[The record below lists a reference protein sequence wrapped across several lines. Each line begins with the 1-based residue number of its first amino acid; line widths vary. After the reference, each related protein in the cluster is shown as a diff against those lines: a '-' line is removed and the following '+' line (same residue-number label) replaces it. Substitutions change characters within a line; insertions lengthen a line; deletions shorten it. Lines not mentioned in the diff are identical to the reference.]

1 MNNSKKILLIT
12 FSFNADH
19 QDIVLGMYA
28 ALNCKN
34 LANCYALCSSDLKV
48 SIDEDSKI
56 WQVSCPKRPGI
67 CSKTFDIITLIK
79 ILKRIRKEHFDI
91 IFFET
96 LHVWNLPIMLFRGRQ
111 VKTFQ
116 MIHDIIPHSGDKQE
130 KLVILMNKAVCRL
143 ADNIVICNNK
153 YRNVLTDSYNVDP
166 IRIKTYRLWRSF
178 PKYVKPCYSKRILFF
193 GRINAYKGADKLL
206 EIIKRC
212 PNIYFDVVG
221 RVDANSD
228 NLVNEIKMQTNAKVV
243 DRYVSNEELES
254 FFTGSDWVVLP
265 YNSATQS
272 GVIIDAY
279 RYGKPIIAFDVG
291 AISEQVIEGKTGFLV
306 LPKDVEGF
314 SEKLRNAVS
323 MKKED
328 YDSMSKAAYEFGLKN
343 YSVEYA
349 AKGFAEML
357 E

>member
-1 MNNSKKILLIT
+1 MNNHKVLMIT
-12 FSFNADH
+12 FSVNADH
-19 QDIVLGMYA
+19 QEAVLGMHA
-28 ALNCKN
+28 ALNSKG
-34 LANCYALCSSDLKV
+34 LADCYALCSLDLKV
-48 SIDEDSKI
+48 SINEDSKI
-56 WQVSCPKRPGI
+56 WQVNCPEKPGI

-116 MIHDIIPHSGDKQE
+116 MIHDIIPHTGDKQE
-130 KLVILMNKAVCRL
+130 KSVILMNKAVCRL

-153 YRNVLTDSYNVDP
+153 YGNVLTDSYNVDP
-166 IRIKTYRLWRSF
+166 SRIIFHRLWRSF
-178 PKYVKPCYSKRILFF
+178 PEYVNPRYSKRVLFF
-193 GRINAYKGADKLL
+193 GRINAYKGVDKLL
-206 EIIKRC
+206 KIIKNC
-212 PNIYFDVVG
+212 PDINFDVVG

-228 NLVNEIKMQTNAKVV
+228 NLVNEIKMQTNADVT
-243 DRYVSNEELES
+243 DRYVTNEELES
-254 FFTGSDWVVLP
+254 FFTSCDWVVLP

-272 GVIIDAY
+272 GVIIDSY

-291 AISEQVIEGKTGFLV
+291 AISEQVIDGKTGFLV
-306 LPKDVEGF
+306 SPEDVEGF
-314 SEKLRNAVS
+314 SEKLRNAAA
-323 MKKED
+323 MNKED